1 MNGGVSMADLGK
13 NFATLPIDQLI
24 CAPILAV
31 AQGQAELCRV
41 YLDNLFALAYKKDNA
56 GKGSGEIN
64 SVKFTLNRMVLGEN
78 GETAPQQFEV
88 EAPLLSLVPVP
99 ALTMEEA
106 TVRFTMEIKEV
117 QTDTSKS
124 SSEASTDAGFSK
136 WGFHANIK
144 GKVTASSQNTR
155 TSDQS
160 AKYDIYARAVQQ
172 PPAEGMA
179 KLTNIFASVI
189 EPISTNK

>member
-41 YLDNLFALAYKKDNA
+41 YLDNLFTLAYKKDNA

-136 WGFHANIK
+136 WGFHASIPVHQINRPNMIFMP
-144 GKVTASSQNTR
+144 GQFSSLR
-155 TSDQS
+155 R
-160 AKYDIYARAVQQ
+160 RAWR
-172 PPAEGMA
+172 
-179 KLTNIFASVI
+179 S
-189 EPISTNK
+189 

>member
-1 MNGGVSMADLGK
+1 MADLGK

-41 YLDNLFALAYKKDNA
+41 YLDNLFALAFKKGDIGKENA
-56 GKGSGEIN
+56 EIN
-64 SVKFTLNRMVLGEN
+64 SVKFKLTRMVLGEN
-78 GETAPQQFEV
+78 GETAPQQFDV

-99 ALTMEEA
+99 ALTMDEA

-124 SSEASTDAGFSK
+124 SAETTADAGFSK
-136 WGFHANIK
+136 WGFHASIK
-144 GKVTASSQNTR
+144 GKVTASSQHTR

-179 KLTNIFASVI
+179 KLTSIFASVI
-189 EPISTNK
+189 EPISAT